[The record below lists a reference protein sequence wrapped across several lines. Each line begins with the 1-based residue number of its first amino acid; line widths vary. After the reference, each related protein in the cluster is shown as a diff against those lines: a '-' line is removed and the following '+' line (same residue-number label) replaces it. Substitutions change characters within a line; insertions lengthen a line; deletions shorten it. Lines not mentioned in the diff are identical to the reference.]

1 MRRVRS
7 ARTARGSA
15 MRTTI
20 SAALAAI
27 LVAVATPATAGDCP
41 GAVRAEEFACFGN
54 SGGAD
59 LVLRVE
65 WPDGRWALHA
75 HPAGRK
81 LRLHIGADDAVACW
95 SPLAGAGA
103 AAAERC
109 AARAR
114 PVMKGCDG
122 SS

>member
-1 MRRVRS
+1 MRLS
-7 ARTARGSA
+7 NL
-15 MRTTI
+15 
-20 SAALAAI
+20 AALA
-27 LVAVATPATAGDCP
+27 VALAAAAAPAAAGDCP

-54 SGGAD
+54 AGAAD

-81 LRLHIGADDAVACW
+81 LRLHIGVDDAVACW
-95 SPLAGAGA
+95 SPLTGAGA
-103 AAAERC
+103 AAVERC
-109 AARAR
+109 AARGR

-122 SS
+122 AS